1 MKTYTGKNVEDALKQ
16 AAQDK
21 QVTIKELSYKVL
33 EESKGFLGIGS
44 KAVIRAYCRKDICLF
59 IKEYLD
65 KFFTGIDLQVD
76 VKVQE
81 QNDFYTV
88 LLNSDNNALLIGK
101 NGQTLQSI
109 NEVVQLATS
118 GEFKCRVRTLTDV
131 NGYKEEKYQKVCA
144 LAMRVAKTVQ
154 RSKTDALLDP
164 MPADERKAIH
174 NCLMKVKGVST
185 VSEGEGH
192 QRRLKIVY
200 NPDKK

>member
-16 AAQDK
+16 AAHDK
-21 QVTIKELSYKVL
+21 QVTEKELTYKVI
-33 EESKGFLGIGS
+33 EETKGFLGLGS
-44 KAVIRAYCRKDICLF
+44 KAVIYAYCKNDICLF
-59 IKEYLD
+59 IKDYLD
-65 KFFTGIDLQVD
+65 KFFTGIGLQVD
-76 VKVQE
+76 IQVQE

-88 LLNSDNNALLIGK
+88 VLNSDNNALLIGK
-101 NGQTLQSI
+101 NGHTLQSI
-109 NEVVQLATS
+109 NEVVQLAAS
-118 GEFKCRVRTLTDV
+118 GKFKRRVRMLTDV

-154 RSKTDALLDP
+154 RSKTDAILDP

-174 NCLMKVKGVST
+174 NCLTKVKGVST

-200 NPDKK
+200 NPEKK

>member
-16 AAQDK
+16 AAEDK
-21 QVTIKELSYKVL
+21 QVTVKELTYKVI
-33 EESKGFLGIGS
+33 EESKGFLGFGS
-44 KAVIRAYCRKDICLF
+44 KVVIYAYCRKDICMF
-59 IKEYLD
+59 IKAYLD
-65 KFFTGIDLQVD
+65 KFFTGIQEQVD
-76 VKVQE
+76 VIVEEK
-81 QNDFYTV
+81 NDFYTV
-88 LLNSDNNALLIGK
+88 TLNADNNALLIGK
-101 NGQTLQSI
+101 NGHTLQSI

-118 GEFKCRVRTLTDV
+118 GEFKRRVRILTDV

-154 RSKTDALLDP
+154 RSKTDAVLDP

-185 VSEGEGH
+185 VSEGEGN

-200 NPDKK
+200 SPDKN